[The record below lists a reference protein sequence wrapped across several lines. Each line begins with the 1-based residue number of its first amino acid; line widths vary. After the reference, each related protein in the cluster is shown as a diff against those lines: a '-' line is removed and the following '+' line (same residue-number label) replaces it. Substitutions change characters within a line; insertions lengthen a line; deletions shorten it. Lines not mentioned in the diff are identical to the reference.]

1 MAEAKKGGYNIGSIY
16 QGGYSSLSPKYGDVF
31 TGYRINPNSF
41 GITTDPRTA
50 NVIQD
55 ASTKLNMGIKQIE
68 VTAVSPEIFDA
79 MPKQQLK
86 ELNRLSKLTGVDI
99 SIHGPVVDSTGI
111 SQQGFSEIN
120 RESSERKISDAII
133 RSHELNPDG
142 NIPVTFHA
150 AEGIP
155 GAEWKKIPEK
165 AKGFEGEA
173 RRLIAVEK
181 ESGKMVPLEEEKR
194 FYPGGPSGEVIE
206 KKYSPEEN
214 LRIVNDTEWDNKI
227 SQLFFT
233 KERADEILEQ
243 NYTQIQHLI
252 PYLNENKGKI
262 RFEDLT
268 QTQQNAYIKMEDAK
282 NYLSEITKN
291 ANNIFSKAYKYGNE
305 EQKEKLKE
313 LSEIYAKDLQSIN
326 KTDILGESRAMHRL
340 LNELQSPQN
349 NLAPEMF
356 VPIEKF
362 AVEQSSKTFGNAA
375 FNAYKKFGEKS
386 PILSIENPPAGF
398 ALSTGEDLKNLVEE
412 SRKQFVERA
421 KSEGMNESR
430 AEDAA
435 KKLIGVTW
443 DVGHINML
451 RKQGISEKDI
461 IKETEKVAP
470 LVKHV
475 HLSDNFGFEH
485 TELPMGMGNVPI
497 KEIMDKLG
505 QQGFDAKKIIEAGSW
520 WQHQRTPP
528 FKETLEAF
536 GSPIYSM
543 QMAPYWN
550 QNAGFQQSYYAGLA
564 GQWLPQTHYE
574 TFGAGFL
581 RLPMELGGQRGGGEG
596 GRMSGR
602 PME

>member
-1 MAEAKKGGYNIGSIY
+1 
-16 QGGYSSLSPKYGDVF
+16 
-31 TGYRINPNSF
+31 
-41 GITTDPRTA
+41 
-50 NVIQD
+50 
-55 ASTKLNMGIKQIE
+55 
-68 VTAVSPEIFDA
+68 
-79 MPKQQLK
+79 
-86 ELNRLSKLTGVDI
+86 
-99 SIHGPVVDSTGI
+99 
-111 SQQGFSEIN
+111 
-120 RESSERKISDAII
+120 
-133 RSHELNPDG
+133 
-142 NIPVTFHA
+142 
-150 AEGIP
+150 
-155 GAEWKKIPEK
+155 
-165 AKGFEGEA
+165 
-173 RRLIAVEK
+173 
-181 ESGKMVPLEEEKR
+181 MVPLQEEKR
-194 FYPGGPSGEVIE
+194 FYPGGPSGG
-206 KKYSPEEN
+206 
-214 LRIVNDTEWDNKI
+214 
-227 SQLFFT
+227 
-233 KERADEILEQ
+233 EI
-243 NYTQIQHLI
+243 
-252 PYLNENKGKI
+252 ENKGKI

-412 SRKQFVERA
+412 SRKQFVKKA
-421 KSEGMNESR
+421 VSEGISEGK

-435 KKLIGVTW
+435 QKLIGATW

-451 RKQGISEKDI
+451 RKQGLSEKDI
-461 IKETEKVAP
+461 IKETEKIAP

-497 KEIMDKLG
+497 KEILEKLG
-505 QQGFDAKKIIEAGSW
+505 KEGFDAKKIIEAGSW
-520 WQHQRTPP
+520 WQHQRTAP

-550 QNAGFQQSYYAGLA
+550 QNIEFHQSYYAGLA
-564 GQWLPQTHYE
+564 GQWLPQTNYE
-574 TFGAGFL
+574 TFGSGFS
-581 RLPMELGGQRGGGEG
+581 RMPMELGGQAQGAQGS
-596 GRMSGR
+596 RMSGK
-602 PME
+602 PKE